1 MRLLLRSREHIQES
15 KQMSKHLAQPEKTKR
30 KPVIDFSAKEIRIPE
45 KKQKKKAKS
54 HASKTED
61 AFQTA
66 MLNKTLDRKFS
77 LSELVLALLA
87 LVLLVVVFFLPTS
100 GLVRLLSFL
109 VPFLLAGYSYLFEA
123 FQEAF
128 MGIVLGRELIVSVAS
143 LMAFCAGSYGGGA
156 AVMIFLKLSDMAL
169 AYVEMM
175 QAEKVG
181 ALYSLRSDKANL
193 VKDNGVSIVK
203 ADGLK
208 RDQVIELY
216 AGDVVPTD
224 GTVIDGTSVLD
235 ASALVGGSLSFPV
248 AAGSRAISGCV
259 NATAP
264 IRVRV
269 EAEQKD
275 SVCSTILRAAE
286 NSWMHKSSQERL
298 IQKVISYATPA
309 LVIAAFLLAIVPS
322 ISTGDWRTWL
332 ARAAVILTVSQLYS
346 VVQSVKLVYDCAA
359 VYGSARGIVFKGHDV
374 LEALSRAE
382 TLVFDKTG
390 TVTEGKY
397 RVKDV
402 FPKGVSES
410 QLLFLAGAAELSSI
424 HPIAR
429 AIVAASGAYASDVK
443 VLDVEETPG
452 RGICAFIDGRNVYV
466 GNAAMMEEHGV
477 EYDMPSVPG
486 SAIHVAIDG
495 RYIGHIIVDD
505 ALRDGAFDAI
515 EELRMSGA
523 KTSVLL
529 TGDVH
534 SSARKIA
541 SVLNFDLVKAEL
553 SPEEKCKAVEY
564 LMSNRNVNTTLA
576 FVGDGICDT
585 EVLKCATV
593 GIAMGCFDKPEAVEV
608 SDVAILGEDIHQL
621 PKAYQIAERSAGAA
635 FLNTVVCGAV
645 KLLIAIFGAAGV
657 FGLLFAALLQCAA
670 VLFEAINALRI
681 LNYEETRQ
689 KPRIKWRKGRQ
700 KNERSDESFI

>member
-1 MRLLLRSREHIQES
+1 
-15 KQMSKHLAQPEKTKR
+15 MSKHLAKPEKTK
-30 KPVIDFSAKEIRIPE
+30 KNPVIDFSAKEIHIPE
-45 KKQKKKAKS
+45 KKQKKKTKS
-54 HASKTED
+54 HVSKAED
-61 AFQTA
+61 TFQTA

-77 LSELVLALLA
+77 LSELALAITA
-87 LVLLVVVFFLPTS
+87 LVLLVVVSFLPTS
-100 GLVRLLSFL
+100 GIVRLLSFL

-128 MGIVLGRELIVSVAS
+128 MGIVLGRELIVTVAS
-143 LMAFCAGSYGGGA
+143 LMAFCAGSYNGGA

-169 AYVEMM
+169 AYAEMM
-175 QAEKVG
+175 QAEKVN
-181 ALYSLRSDKANL
+181 ALYSLRPEKANL
-193 VKDNGVSIVK
+193 VNENTVSVVK
-203 ADGLK
+203 AETLK
-208 RDQVIELY
+208 KDQVIELY
-216 AGDVVPTD
+216 VGDIVPTD
-224 GTVIDGTSVLD
+224 GVVIDGTSVLD
-235 ASALVGGSLSFPV
+235 ASTLVGGSLSFPV
-248 AAGSRAISGCV
+248 AAGSTAISGCV
-259 NATAP
+259 NVTAP

-269 EAEQKD
+269 ATEQKD
-275 SVCSTILRAAE
+275 AMYSAVLRAAE

-298 IQKVISYATPA
+298 IQKVVSYLTPA

-322 ISTGDWRTWL
+322 ISTGDWRTWV

-359 VYGSARGIVFKGHDV
+359 VYASARGIVFKGHDV
-374 LEALSRAE
+374 IEALSRAE

-397 RVKDV
+397 QVKDV

-410 QLLFLAGAAELSSI
+410 QLLFLAGAAELSSN

-452 RGICAFIDGRNVYV
+452 RGVCAFIDGRNVYV

-477 EYDMPSVPG
+477 EYDMPTVPG

-553 SPEEKCKAVEY
+553 SPDEKCKAVEY

-585 EVLKCATV
+585 DVLKCATV
-593 GIAMGCFDKPEAVEV
+593 GIAMGCFDKPDAVEACDIAV
-608 SDVAILGEDIHQL
+608 LGDDIHQL
-621 PKAYQIAERSAGAA
+621 PKAYQAADRAAGAA
-635 FLNTVVCGAV
+635 FLNTVVCSAV

-657 FGLLFAALLQCAA
+657 VGLAAAAFLQCAA
-670 VLFEAINALRI
+670 VMFESINALRI
-681 LNYEETRQ
+681 LNYEENRQ
-689 KPRIKWRKGRQ
+689 KPRIKWRKGRL
-700 KNERSDESFI
+700 NHERSDESFI

>member
-1 MRLLLRSREHIQES
+1 
-15 KQMSKHLAQPEKTKR
+15 MSKHLAKPEKTK
-30 KPVIDFSAKEIRIPE
+30 KNPVIDFSAKEIHIPE
-45 KKQKKKAKS
+45 KKQKKKTKS
-54 HASKTED
+54 HVSKAED
-61 AFQTA
+61 TFQTA

-77 LSELVLALLA
+77 LSELALAIAA
-87 LVLLVVVFFLPTS
+87 LVLLVVVNFLPTS
-100 GLVRLLSFL
+100 GIVRLLSFL

-128 MGIVLGRELIVSVAS
+128 MGIVLGRELIVTVAS
-143 LMAFCAGSYGGGA
+143 LMAFCAGSYNGGA

-169 AYVEMM
+169 AYAEMM
-175 QAEKVG
+175 QAEKVN
-181 ALYSLRSDKANL
+181 ALYSLRPEKANL
-193 VKDNGVSIVK
+193 VNENTVSVVK
-203 ADGLK
+203 AETLK
-208 RDQVIELY
+208 KDQVIELY
-216 AGDVVPTD
+216 VGDIVPTD
-224 GTVIDGTSVLD
+224 GVVIDGTSVLD
-235 ASALVGGSLSFPV
+235 ASTLVGGSLSFPV
-248 AAGSRAISGCV
+248 AVGSTAISGCV
-259 NATAP
+259 NVTAP

-269 EAEQKD
+269 ATEQKD
-275 SVCSTILRAAE
+275 AMCSAVLRAAE

-298 IQKVISYATPA
+298 IQKVVSYLTPA
-309 LVIAAFLLAIVPS
+309 LVIAAFLLAIVLS
-322 ISTGDWRTWL
+322 ISTGDWRTWVT
-332 ARAAVILTVSQLYS
+332 RAAVILTVSQLYS

-359 VYGSARGIVFKGHDV
+359 VYASARGIVFKGHDV
-374 LEALSRAE
+374 IEALSRAE

-397 RVKDV
+397 QVKDV

-410 QLLFLAGAAELSSI
+410 QLLFLAGAAELSSN

-429 AIVAASGAYASDVK
+429 AIVAASGAYASDIK

-452 RGICAFIDGRNVYV
+452 RGVCAFIDGRNVYV

-477 EYDMPSVPG
+477 EYDMPTVPG

-553 SPEEKCKAVEY
+553 SPDEKCKAVEY

-585 EVLKCATV
+585 DVLKCATV
-593 GIAMGCFDKPEAVEV
+593 GIAMGCFDKPDAVEACDIAV
-608 SDVAILGEDIHQL
+608 LGDDIHQL
-621 PKAYQIAERSAGAA
+621 PKAYQAADRAAGAA

-657 FGLLFAALLQCAA
+657 VGLAAAAFLQCAA
-670 VLFEAINALRI
+670 VMFESINALRI
-681 LNYEETRQ
+681 LNYEENRQ
-689 KPRIKWRKGRQ
+689 KPRIKWRKGRL
-700 KNERSDESFI
+700 NHERSDESFI

>member
-1 MRLLLRSREHIQES
+1 
-15 KQMSKHLAQPEKTKR
+15 MSKHLAKPEKTK
-30 KPVIDFSAKEIRIPE
+30 KNPVIDFSAKEIHIPE
-45 KKQKKKAKS
+45 KKQKKKTKS
-54 HASKTED
+54 HVSKAED
-61 AFQTA
+61 TFQTA

-77 LSELVLALLA
+77 LSELALAITA
-87 LVLLVVVFFLPTS
+87 LVLLVVVNFLPTS
-100 GLVRLLSFL
+100 GIVRLLSFL

-128 MGIVLGRELIVSVAS
+128 MGIVLGRELIVTVAS
-143 LMAFCAGSYGGGA
+143 LMAFCAGSYNGGA

-169 AYVEMM
+169 AYAEMM
-175 QAEKVG
+175 QAEKVN
-181 ALYSLRSDKANL
+181 ALYSLRPEKANL
-193 VKDNGVSIVK
+193 VNENTVSVVK
-203 ADGLK
+203 AETLK
-208 RDQVIELY
+208 KDQVIELY
-216 AGDVVPTD
+216 VGDIVPTD
-224 GTVIDGTSVLD
+224 GVVIDGTSVLD
-235 ASALVGGSLSFPV
+235 ASTLVGGSLSFPV
-248 AAGSRAISGCV
+248 AAGSTAISGCV
-259 NATAP
+259 NVTAP

-269 EAEQKD
+269 ATEQKD
-275 SVCSTILRAAE
+275 AMYSAVLRAAE

-298 IQKVISYATPA
+298 IQKVVSYLTPA
-309 LVIAAFLLAIVPS
+309 LVISAFLLAIVPS
-322 ISTGDWRTWL
+322 ISTGDWRTWV

-359 VYGSARGIVFKGHDV
+359 VYASARGIVFKGHDV
-374 LEALSRAE
+374 IEALSRAE

-397 RVKDV
+397 QVKDV

-410 QLLFLAGAAELSSI
+410 QLLFLAGAAELSSN

-452 RGICAFIDGRNVYV
+452 RGVCAFIDGRNVYV

-477 EYDMPSVPG
+477 EYDMPTVPG

-553 SPEEKCKAVEY
+553 SPDEKCKAVEY

-585 EVLKCATV
+585 DVLKCATV
-593 GIAMGCFDKPEAVEV
+593 GIAMGCFDKPDAVEACDIAV
-608 SDVAILGEDIHQL
+608 LGDDIHQL
-621 PKAYQIAERSAGAA
+621 PKAYQAADRAAGAA
-635 FLNTVVCGAV
+635 FLNTVVCSAV

-657 FGLLFAALLQCAA
+657 VGLAAAAFLQCAA
-670 VLFEAINALRI
+670 VMFESINALRI
-681 LNYEETRQ
+681 LNYEENRQ
-689 KPRIKWRKGRQ
+689 KPRIKWRKGRL
-700 KNERSDESFI
+700 NHERSDESFI

>member
-1 MRLLLRSREHIQES
+1 
-15 KQMSKHLAQPEKTKR
+15 MSKHLAKPEKTK
-30 KPVIDFSAKEIRIPE
+30 KNPVIDFSAKEIHIPE
-45 KKQKKKAKS
+45 KKQKKKTKS
-54 HASKTED
+54 HVSKAED
-61 AFQTA
+61 TFQTA

-77 LSELVLALLA
+77 LSELALAIAA
-87 LVLLVVVFFLPTS
+87 LVLLVVVNFLPTS
-100 GLVRLLSFL
+100 GIVRLLSFL

-128 MGIVLGRELIVSVAS
+128 MGIVLGRELIVTVAS
-143 LMAFCAGSYGGGA
+143 LMAFCAGSYNGGA
-156 AVMIFLKLSDMAL
+156 AIMIFLKLSDMAL
-169 AYVEMM
+169 AYAEMM
-175 QAEKVG
+175 QAEKVN
-181 ALYSLRSDKANL
+181 ALYSLRPEKANL
-193 VKDNGVSIVK
+193 VNENTVSVVK
-203 ADGLK
+203 AETLK
-208 RDQVIELY
+208 KDQVIELY
-216 AGDVVPTD
+216 AGDIVPTD
-224 GTVIDGTSVLD
+224 GVVIDGTSVLD
-235 ASALVGGSLSFPV
+235 ASTLVGGSLSFPV
-248 AAGSRAISGCV
+248 AAGSTAISGCV
-259 NATAP
+259 NVTAP

-269 EAEQKD
+269 ATEQKD
-275 SVCSTILRAAE
+275 AMYSAVLRAAE

-298 IQKVISYATPA
+298 IQKVVSYLTPA

-322 ISTGDWRTWL
+322 ISTGDWRTWV

-359 VYGSARGIVFKGHDV
+359 VYASARGIVFKGHDV
-374 LEALSRAE
+374 IEALSRAE

-397 RVKDV
+397 QVKDV

-410 QLLFLAGAAELSSI
+410 QLLFLAGAAELSSN

-452 RGICAFIDGRNVYV
+452 RGVCAFIDGRNVYV

-477 EYDMPSVPG
+477 EYDMPTVPG

-553 SPEEKCKAVEY
+553 SPDEKCKAVEY

-585 EVLKCATV
+585 DVLKCATV
-593 GIAMGCFDKPEAVEV
+593 GIAMGCFDKPDAVEACDIAV
-608 SDVAILGEDIHQL
+608 LGDDIHQL
-621 PKAYQIAERSAGAA
+621 PKAYQAADRAAGAA
-635 FLNTVVCGAV
+635 FLNTVVCSAV

-657 FGLLFAALLQCAA
+657 VGLAAAAFLQCAA
-670 VLFEAINALRI
+670 VMFESINALRI
-681 LNYEETRQ
+681 LNYEENRQ
-689 KPRIKWRKGRQ
+689 KPRIKWRKGRL
-700 KNERSDESFI
+700 NHERSDESFI

>member
-1 MRLLLRSREHIQES
+1 
-15 KQMSKHLAQPEKTKR
+15 MSKHLAKPEKTK
-30 KPVIDFSAKEIRIPE
+30 KNPVIDFSAKEIHIPE
-45 KKQKKKAKS
+45 KKQKKKTKS
-54 HASKTED
+54 HVSKAED
-61 AFQTA
+61 TFQTA

-77 LSELVLALLA
+77 LSELALAIAA
-87 LVLLVVVFFLPTS
+87 LVLLVVVNFLPTS
-100 GLVRLLSFL
+100 GIVRLLSFL

-128 MGIVLGRELIVSVAS
+128 MGIVLGRELIVTVAS
-143 LMAFCAGSYGGGA
+143 LMAFCAGSYNGGA

-169 AYVEMM
+169 AYAEMM
-175 QAEKVG
+175 QAEKVN
-181 ALYSLRSDKANL
+181 ALYSLRPEKANL
-193 VKDNGVSIVK
+193 VNENTVSVVK
-203 ADGLK
+203 AETLK
-208 RDQVIELY
+208 KDQVIELY
-216 AGDVVPTD
+216 AGDIVPTD
-224 GTVIDGTSVLD
+224 GVVIDGTSVLD
-235 ASALVGGSLSFPV
+235 ASTLVGGSLSFPV
-248 AAGSRAISGCV
+248 AAGSTAISGCV
-259 NATAP
+259 NVTAP

-269 EAEQKD
+269 ATEQKD
-275 SVCSTILRAAE
+275 AMYSAVLRAAE

-298 IQKVISYATPA
+298 IQKVVSYLTPA

-322 ISTGDWRTWL
+322 ISTGDWRTWV
-332 ARAAVILTVSQLYS
+332 ARAAVILAVSQLYS

-359 VYGSARGIVFKGHDV
+359 VYASARGIVFKGHDV
-374 LEALSRAE
+374 IEALSRAE

-397 RVKDV
+397 QVKDV

-410 QLLFLAGAAELSSI
+410 QLLFLAGAAELSSN

-452 RGICAFIDGRNVYV
+452 RGVCAFIDGRNVYV

-477 EYDMPSVPG
+477 EYDMPTVPG

-553 SPEEKCKAVEY
+553 SPDEKCKAVEY

-585 EVLKCATV
+585 DVLKCATV
-593 GIAMGCFDKPEAVEV
+593 GIAMGCFDKPDAVEACDIAV
-608 SDVAILGEDIHQL
+608 LGDDIHQL
-621 PKAYQIAERSAGAA
+621 PKAYQVADRAAGAA
-635 FLNTVVCGAV
+635 FLNTVVCSAV

-657 FGLLFAALLQCAA
+657 VGLAAAAFLQCAA
-670 VLFEAINALRI
+670 VMFESINALRI
-681 LNYEETRQ
+681 LNYEENRQ
-689 KPRIKWRKGRQ
+689 KPRIKWRKGRL
-700 KNERSDESFI
+700 NHERSDESFI

>member
-1 MRLLLRSREHIQES
+1 
-15 KQMSKHLAQPEKTKR
+15 MSKHLAKPEKTK
-30 KPVIDFSAKEIRIPE
+30 KNPVIDFSAKEIHIPE
-45 KKQKKKAKS
+45 KKQKKKTKS
-54 HASKTED
+54 HVSKAED
-61 AFQTA
+61 TFQTA

-77 LSELVLALLA
+77 LSELALAIAA
-87 LVLLVVVFFLPTS
+87 LVLLVVVNFLPTS
-100 GLVRLLSFL
+100 GIVRLLSFL

-128 MGIVLGRELIVSVAS
+128 MGIVLGRELIVTVAS
-143 LMAFCAGSYGGGA
+143 LMAFCAGSYNGGA

-169 AYVEMM
+169 AYAEMM
-175 QAEKVG
+175 QAEKVN
-181 ALYSLRSDKANL
+181 ALYSLRPEKANL
-193 VKDNGVSIVK
+193 VNENTVSVVK
-203 ADGLK
+203 AETLK
-208 RDQVIELY
+208 KDQVIELY
-216 AGDVVPTD
+216 AGDIVPTD
-224 GTVIDGTSVLD
+224 GVVIDGTSVLD
-235 ASALVGGSLSFPV
+235 ASTLVGGSLSFPV
-248 AAGSRAISGCV
+248 AAGSTAISGCV
-259 NATAP
+259 NVTAP

-269 EAEQKD
+269 ATEQKD
-275 SVCSTILRAAE
+275 AMYSAVLRAAE

-298 IQKVISYATPA
+298 IQKVVSYLTPA

-322 ISTGDWRTWL
+322 ISTGDWRTWV

-359 VYGSARGIVFKGHDV
+359 VYASARGIVFKGHDV
-374 LEALSRAE
+374 IEALSRAE

-397 RVKDV
+397 QVKDV

-410 QLLFLAGAAELSSI
+410 QLLFLAGAAELSSN

-452 RGICAFIDGRNVYV
+452 RGVCAFIDGRNVYV

-477 EYDMPSVPG
+477 EYDMPTVPG

-553 SPEEKCKAVEY
+553 SPDEKCKAVEY

-585 EVLKCATV
+585 DVLKCATV
-593 GIAMGCFDKPEAVEV
+593 GIAMGCFDKPDAVEACDIAV
-608 SDVAILGEDIHQL
+608 LGDDIHQL
-621 PKAYQIAERSAGAA
+621 PKAYQAADRAAGAA
-635 FLNTVVCGAV
+635 FLNTVVCSAV

-657 FGLLFAALLQCAA
+657 VGLAAAAFLQCAA
-670 VLFEAINALRI
+670 VMFESINALRI
-681 LNYEETRQ
+681 LNYEENRQ
-689 KPRIKWRKGRQ
+689 KPRIKWRKGRM
-700 KNERSDESFI
+700 NHERSDESFI

>member
-1 MRLLLRSREHIQES
+1 
-15 KQMSKHLAQPEKTKR
+15 
-30 KPVIDFSAKEIRIPE
+30 
-45 KKQKKKAKS
+45 
-54 HASKTED
+54 
-61 AFQTA
+61 

-553 SPEEKCKAVEY
+553 SPKEKCKAVEY

>member
-1 MRLLLRSREHIQES
+1 MNIYRRV
-15 KQMSKHLAQPEKTKR
+15 KQMSKHLAKPEKTK
-30 KPVIDFSAKEIRIPE
+30 KNPIIDFSAKEIHIPE
-45 KKQKKKAKS
+45 KKQKKKTKS
-54 HASKTED
+54 HFSKAED
-61 AFQTA
+61 TFQTA

-77 LSELVLALLA
+77 LSELALAIAA
-87 LVLLVVVFFLPTS
+87 LVLLVVVNFLPTS
-100 GLVRLLSFL
+100 GVVRLLSFL

-128 MGIVLGRELIVSVAS
+128 MGIVLGRELIVTVAS
-143 LMAFCAGSYGGGA
+143 LMAFCAGSYNGGA

-169 AYVEMM
+169 AYAEMM
-175 QAEKVG
+175 QAEKVN
-181 ALYSLRSDKANL
+181 ALYSLRPEKANL
-193 VKDNGVSIVK
+193 VNENTVSVVK
-203 ADGLK
+203 AETLK
-208 RDQVIELY
+208 KDQVIELY

-224 GTVIDGTSVLD
+224 GVVIDGTSVLD
-235 ASALVGGSLSFPV
+235 ASTLVGGSLSFPV
-248 AAGSRAISGCV
+248 AAGSTAISGCV
-259 NATAP
+259 NITAP
-264 IRVRV
+264 IRVRI
-269 EAEQKD
+269 ATEQKD
-275 SVCSTILRAAE
+275 AMYSAVLRAAE

-298 IQKVISYATPA
+298 IQKVVSYLTPA

-322 ISTGDWRTWL
+322 ISTGDWRTWV

-359 VYGSARGIVFKGHDV
+359 VYASARGIVFKGHDV
-374 LEALSRAE
+374 IEALSRAE

-397 RVKDV
+397 QVKDV

-410 QLLFLAGAAELSSI
+410 QLLFLAGAAELSSN

-452 RGICAFIDGRNVYV
+452 RGVCAFIDGRNVYV

-477 EYDMPSVPG
+477 EYDMPTVPG

-553 SPEEKCKAVEY
+553 SPDEKCKAVEY

-585 EVLKCATV
+585 DVLKCATV
-593 GIAMGCFDKPEAVEV
+593 GIAMGCFDKPDAVEACDIAV
-608 SDVAILGEDIHQL
+608 LGDDIHQL
-621 PKAYQIAERSAGAA
+621 PKAYQAADRAAGAA
-635 FLNTVVCGAV
+635 FLNTVVCSAV

-657 FGLLFAALLQCAA
+657 VGLAAAAFLQCAA
-670 VLFEAINALRI
+670 VMFESINALRI
-681 LNYEETRQ
+681 LNYEENRQ
-689 KPRIKWRKGRQ
+689 KPRIKWRKGRL
-700 KNERSDESFI
+700 NRERSDESFI

>member
-1 MRLLLRSREHIQES
+1 
-15 KQMSKHLAQPEKTKR
+15 MSKHLAKPEKTK
-30 KPVIDFSAKEIRIPE
+30 KNPVIDFSAKEIHIPE
-45 KKQKKKAKS
+45 KKQKKKTKS
-54 HASKTED
+54 HVSKAED
-61 AFQTA
+61 TFQTA

-77 LSELVLALLA
+77 LSELALAITA
-87 LVLLVVVFFLPTS
+87 LVLLVVVNFLPTS
-100 GLVRLLSFL
+100 GIVRLLSFL

-128 MGIVLGRELIVSVAS
+128 MGIVLGRELIVTVAS
-143 LMAFCAGSYGGGA
+143 LMAFCAGSYNGGA

-169 AYVEMM
+169 AYAEMM
-175 QAEKVG
+175 QAEKVN
-181 ALYSLRSDKANL
+181 ALYSLRPEKANL
-193 VKDNGVSIVK
+193 VNENTVSVVK
-203 ADGLK
+203 AETLK
-208 RDQVIELY
+208 KDQVIELY
-216 AGDVVPTD
+216 VGDIVPTD
-224 GTVIDGTSVLD
+224 GVVIDGTSVLD
-235 ASALVGGSLSFPV
+235 ASTLVGGSLSFPV
-248 AAGSRAISGCV
+248 AVGSTAISGCV
-259 NATAP
+259 NVTAP

-269 EAEQKD
+269 ATEQKD
-275 SVCSTILRAAE
+275 AMYSAVLRAAE

-298 IQKVISYATPA
+298 IQKVVSYLTPA

-322 ISTGDWRTWL
+322 ISTGDWRTWV

-359 VYGSARGIVFKGHDV
+359 VYASARGIVFKGHDV
-374 LEALSRAE
+374 IEALSRAE

-397 RVKDV
+397 QVKDV

-410 QLLFLAGAAELSSI
+410 QLLFLAGAAELSSN

-452 RGICAFIDGRNVYV
+452 RGVCAFIDGRNVYV

-477 EYDMPSVPG
+477 EYDMPTVPG

-553 SPEEKCKAVEY
+553 SPDEKCKAVEY

-585 EVLKCATV
+585 DVLKCATV
-593 GIAMGCFDKPEAVEV
+593 GIAMGCFDKPDAVEACDIAV
-608 SDVAILGEDIHQL
+608 LGDDIHQL
-621 PKAYQIAERSAGAA
+621 PKAYQAADRAAGAA
-635 FLNTVVCGAV
+635 FLNTVVCSAV

-657 FGLLFAALLQCAA
+657 VGLAAAAFLQCAA
-670 VLFEAINALRI
+670 VMFESINALRI
-681 LNYEETRQ
+681 LNYEENRQ
-689 KPRIKWRKGRQ
+689 KPRIKWRKGRL
-700 KNERSDESFI
+700 NHERSDESFI

>member
-1 MRLLLRSREHIQES
+1 
-15 KQMSKHLAQPEKTKR
+15 MSKHLAKPEKTK
-30 KPVIDFSAKEIRIPE
+30 KNPVIDFSAKEIHIPE
-45 KKQKKKAKS
+45 KKQKKKTKS
-54 HASKTED
+54 HVSKAED
-61 AFQTA
+61 TFQTP

-77 LSELVLALLA
+77 LSELALAIAA
-87 LVLLVVVFFLPTS
+87 LVLLVVVNFLPTS
-100 GLVRLLSFL
+100 GIVRLLSFL

-128 MGIVLGRELIVSVAS
+128 MGIVLGRELIVTVAS
-143 LMAFCAGSYGGGA
+143 LMAFCAGSYNGGA
-156 AVMIFLKLSDMAL
+156 AIMIFLKLSDMAL
-169 AYVEMM
+169 AYAEMM
-175 QAEKVG
+175 QAEKVN
-181 ALYSLRSDKANL
+181 ALYSLRPEKANL
-193 VKDNGVSIVK
+193 VNENTVSVVK
-203 ADGLK
+203 AETLK
-208 RDQVIELY
+208 KDQVIELY
-216 AGDVVPTD
+216 AGDIVPTD
-224 GTVIDGTSVLD
+224 GVVIDGTSVLD
-235 ASALVGGSLSFPV
+235 ASTLVGGSLSFPV
-248 AAGSRAISGCV
+248 AAGSTAISGCV
-259 NATAP
+259 NVTAP

-269 EAEQKD
+269 ATEQKD
-275 SVCSTILRAAE
+275 AMYSAVLRAAE

-298 IQKVISYATPA
+298 IQKVVSYLTPA

-322 ISTGDWRTWL
+322 ISTGDWRTWV

-359 VYGSARGIVFKGHDV
+359 VYASARGIVFKGHDV
-374 LEALSRAE
+374 IEALSRAE

-397 RVKDV
+397 QVKDV

-410 QLLFLAGAAELSSI
+410 QLLFLAGAAELSSN

-452 RGICAFIDGRNVYV
+452 RGVCAFIDGRNVYV

-477 EYDMPSVPG
+477 EYDMPTVPG

-553 SPEEKCKAVEY
+553 SPDEKCKAVEY

-585 EVLKCATV
+585 DVLKCATV
-593 GIAMGCFDKPEAVEV
+593 GIAMGCFDKPDAVEACDIAV
-608 SDVAILGEDIHQL
+608 LGDDIHQL
-621 PKAYQIAERSAGAA
+621 PKAYQAADRAAGAA
-635 FLNTVVCGAV
+635 FLNTVVCSAV

-657 FGLLFAALLQCAA
+657 VGLAAAAFLQCAA
-670 VLFEAINALRI
+670 VMFESINALRI
-681 LNYEETRQ
+681 LNYEENRQ
-689 KPRIKWRKGRQ
+689 KPRIKWRKGRL
-700 KNERSDESFI
+700 NHERSDESFI

>member
-1 MRLLLRSREHIQES
+1 MNIYRRV
-15 KQMSKHLAQPEKTKR
+15 KQMSKHLAKPEKTK
-30 KPVIDFSAKEIRIPE
+30 KNPVIDFSAKEIHIPE
-45 KKQKKKAKS
+45 KKQKKKTKS
-54 HASKTED
+54 HVSKAED
-61 AFQTA
+61 TFQTP

-77 LSELVLALLA
+77 LSELALAIAA
-87 LVLLVVVFFLPTS
+87 LVLLVVVNFLPTS
-100 GLVRLLSFL
+100 GIVRLLSFL

-128 MGIVLGRELIVSVAS
+128 MGIVLGRELIVTVAS
-143 LMAFCAGSYGGGA
+143 LMAFCAGSYNGGA
-156 AVMIFLKLSDMAL
+156 AIMIFLKLSDMAL
-169 AYVEMM
+169 AYAEMM
-175 QAEKVG
+175 QAEKVN
-181 ALYSLRSDKANL
+181 ALYSLRPEKANL
-193 VKDNGVSIVK
+193 VNENTVSVVK
-203 ADGLK
+203 AETLK
-208 RDQVIELY
+208 KDQVIELY
-216 AGDVVPTD
+216 AGDIVPTD
-224 GTVIDGTSVLD
+224 GVVIDGTSVLD
-235 ASALVGGSLSFPV
+235 ASTLVGGSLSFPV
-248 AAGSRAISGCV
+248 AAGSTAISGCV
-259 NATAP
+259 NVTAP

-269 EAEQKD
+269 ATEQKD
-275 SVCSTILRAAE
+275 AMYSAVLRAAE

-298 IQKVISYATPA
+298 IQKVVSYLTPA

-322 ISTGDWRTWL
+322 ISTGDWRTWV

-359 VYGSARGIVFKGHDV
+359 VYASARGIVFKGHDV
-374 LEALSRAE
+374 IEALSRAE

-397 RVKDV
+397 QVKDV

-410 QLLFLAGAAELSSI
+410 QLLFLAGAAELSSN

-452 RGICAFIDGRNVYV
+452 RGVCAFIDGRNVYV

-477 EYDMPSVPG
+477 EYDMPTVPG

-553 SPEEKCKAVEY
+553 SPDEKCKAVEY

-585 EVLKCATV
+585 DVLKCATV
-593 GIAMGCFDKPEAVEV
+593 GIAMGCFDKPDAVEACDIAV
-608 SDVAILGEDIHQL
+608 LGDDIHQL
-621 PKAYQIAERSAGAA
+621 PKAYQAADRAAGAA
-635 FLNTVVCGAV
+635 FLNTVVCSAV

-657 FGLLFAALLQCAA
+657 VGLAAAAFLQCAA
-670 VLFEAINALRI
+670 VMFESINALRI
-681 LNYEETRQ
+681 LNYEENRQ
-689 KPRIKWRKGRQ
+689 KPRIKWRKGRL
-700 KNERSDESFI
+700 NHERSDESFI

>member
-1 MRLLLRSREHIQES
+1 MNIYRRV
-15 KQMSKHLAQPEKTKR
+15 KQMSKHLAKPEKTK
-30 KPVIDFSAKEIRIPE
+30 KNPVIDFSAKEIHIPE
-45 KKQKKKAKS
+45 KKQKKKTKS
-54 HASKTED
+54 HVSKAED
-61 AFQTA
+61 TFQTA

-77 LSELVLALLA
+77 LSELALAITA
-87 LVLLVVVFFLPTS
+87 LVLLVVVNFLPTS
-100 GLVRLLSFL
+100 GIVRLLSFL

-128 MGIVLGRELIVSVAS
+128 MGIVLGRELIVTVAS
-143 LMAFCAGSYGGGA
+143 LMAFCAGSYNGGA

-169 AYVEMM
+169 AYAEMM
-175 QAEKVG
+175 QAEKVN
-181 ALYSLRSDKANL
+181 ALYSLRPEKANL
-193 VKDNGVSIVK
+193 VNENTVSVVK
-203 ADGLK
+203 AETLK
-208 RDQVIELY
+208 KDQVIELY
-216 AGDVVPTD
+216 VGDIVPTD
-224 GTVIDGTSVLD
+224 GVVIDGTSVLD
-235 ASALVGGSLSFPV
+235 ASTLVGGSLSFPV
-248 AAGSRAISGCV
+248 AAGSTAISGCV
-259 NATAP
+259 NVTAP

-269 EAEQKD
+269 ATEQKD
-275 SVCSTILRAAE
+275 AMYSAVLRAAE

-298 IQKVISYATPA
+298 IQKVVSYLTPA
-309 LVIAAFLLAIVPS
+309 LVISAFLLAIVPS
-322 ISTGDWRTWL
+322 ISTGDWRTWV

-359 VYGSARGIVFKGHDV
+359 VYASARGIVFKGHDV
-374 LEALSRAE
+374 IEALSRAE

-397 RVKDV
+397 QVKDV

-410 QLLFLAGAAELSSI
+410 QLLFLAGAAELSSN

-452 RGICAFIDGRNVYV
+452 RGVCAFIDGRNVYV

-477 EYDMPSVPG
+477 EYDMPTVPG

-553 SPEEKCKAVEY
+553 SPDEKCKAVEY

-585 EVLKCATV
+585 DVLKCATV
-593 GIAMGCFDKPEAVEV
+593 GIAMGCFDKPDAVEACDIAV
-608 SDVAILGEDIHQL
+608 LGDDIHQL
-621 PKAYQIAERSAGAA
+621 PKAYQAADRAAGAA

-657 FGLLFAALLQCAA
+657 VGLAAAAFLQCAA
-670 VLFEAINALRI
+670 VMFESINALRI
-681 LNYEETRQ
+681 LNYEENRQ
-689 KPRIKWRKGRQ
+689 KPRIKWRKGRL
-700 KNERSDESFI
+700 NHERSDESFI

>member
-1 MRLLLRSREHIQES
+1 MP
-15 KQMSKHLAQPEKTKR
+15 KHLAQPEKTKR

-87 LVLLVVVFFLPTS
+87 LVLLVVVYFLPTS

-275 SVCSTILRAAE
+275 SVCSTVLRAAE

-452 RGICAFIDGRNVYV
+452 RGICAF
-466 GNAAMMEEHGV
+466 
-477 EYDMPSVPG
+477 
-486 SAIHVAIDG
+486 IDG

>member
-1 MRLLLRSREHIQES
+1 MNIYRRV
-15 KQMSKHLAQPEKTKR
+15 KQMSKHLAKPEKTK
-30 KPVIDFSAKEIRIPE
+30 KNPVIDFSAKEIHIPE
-45 KKQKKKAKS
+45 KKQKKKTKS
-54 HASKTED
+54 HVSKAED
-61 AFQTA
+61 TFQTA

-77 LSELVLALLA
+77 LSELALAITA
-87 LVLLVVVFFLPTS
+87 LVLLVVVNFLPTS
-100 GLVRLLSFL
+100 GIVRLLSFL

-128 MGIVLGRELIVSVAS
+128 MGIVLGRELIVTVAS
-143 LMAFCAGSYGGGA
+143 LMAFCAGSYNGGA

-169 AYVEMM
+169 AYAEMM
-175 QAEKVG
+175 QAEKVN
-181 ALYSLRSDKANL
+181 ALYSLRPEKANL
-193 VKDNGVSIVK
+193 VNENTVSVVK
-203 ADGLK
+203 AETLK
-208 RDQVIELY
+208 KDQVIELY
-216 AGDVVPTD
+216 AGDIVPTD
-224 GTVIDGTSVLD
+224 GVVIDGTSVLD
-235 ASALVGGSLSFPV
+235 ASTLVGGSLSFPV
-248 AAGSRAISGCV
+248 AAGSTAISGCV
-259 NATAP
+259 NVTAP

-269 EAEQKD
+269 ATEQKD
-275 SVCSTILRAAE
+275 AMYSAVLRAAE

-298 IQKVISYATPA
+298 IQKVVSYLTPA

-322 ISTGDWRTWL
+322 ISTGDWRTWV

-359 VYGSARGIVFKGHDV
+359 VYASARGIVFKGHDV
-374 LEALSRAE
+374 IEALSRAE

-397 RVKDV
+397 QVKDV

-410 QLLFLAGAAELSSI
+410 QLLFLAGAAELSSN

-452 RGICAFIDGRNVYV
+452 RGVCAFIDGRNVYV

-477 EYDMPSVPG
+477 EYDMPTVPG

-553 SPEEKCKAVEY
+553 SPDEKCKAVEY

-585 EVLKCATV
+585 DLLKCATV
-593 GIAMGCFDKPEAVEV
+593 GIAMGCFDKPDAVEACDIAV
-608 SDVAILGEDIHQL
+608 LGDDIHQL
-621 PKAYQIAERSAGAA
+621 PKAYQAADRAAGAA
-635 FLNTVVCGAV
+635 FLNTVVCSAV

-657 FGLLFAALLQCAA
+657 VGLAAAAFLQCAA
-670 VLFEAINALRI
+670 VMFESINALRI
-681 LNYEETRQ
+681 LNYEENRQ
-689 KPRIKWRKGRQ
+689 KPRIKWRKGRL
-700 KNERSDESFI
+700 NHERSDESFI

>member
-1 MRLLLRSREHIQES
+1 
-15 KQMSKHLAQPEKTKR
+15 MSKHLAKPEKTK
-30 KPVIDFSAKEIRIPE
+30 KNPVIDFSAKEIHIPE
-45 KKQKKKAKS
+45 KKQKKKTKS
-54 HASKTED
+54 HVSKAED
-61 AFQTA
+61 TFQTA

-77 LSELVLALLA
+77 LSELALAIAA
-87 LVLLVVVFFLPTS
+87 LVLLVVVNFLPTS
-100 GLVRLLSFL
+100 GIVRLLSFL

-128 MGIVLGRELIVSVAS
+128 IGIVLGRELIVTVAS
-143 LMAFCAGSYGGGA
+143 LMAFCAGSYNGGA

-169 AYVEMM
+169 AYAEMM
-175 QAEKVG
+175 QAEKVN
-181 ALYSLRSDKANL
+181 ALYSLRPEKANL
-193 VKDNGVSIVK
+193 VNENTVSVVK
-203 ADGLK
+203 AETLK
-208 RDQVIELY
+208 KDQIIELY
-216 AGDVVPTD
+216 AGDIVPTD
-224 GTVIDGTSVLD
+224 GVVIDGTSVLD
-235 ASALVGGSLSFPV
+235 ASTLVGGSLSFPV
-248 AAGSRAISGCV
+248 AAGSTAISGCV
-259 NATAP
+259 NVTAP

-269 EAEQKD
+269 ATEQKD
-275 SVCSTILRAAE
+275 AMYSAVLRAAE

-298 IQKVISYATPA
+298 IQKVVSYLTPA

-322 ISTGDWRTWL
+322 ISTGDWRTWV

-359 VYGSARGIVFKGHDV
+359 VYASARGIVFKGHDV
-374 LEALSRAE
+374 IEALSRAE

-397 RVKDV
+397 QVKDV

-410 QLLFLAGAAELSSI
+410 QLLFLAGAAELSSN

-452 RGICAFIDGRNVYV
+452 RGVCAFIDGRNVYV

-477 EYDMPSVPG
+477 EYDMPTVPG

-553 SPEEKCKAVEY
+553 SPDEKCKAVEY

-585 EVLKCATV
+585 DVLKCATV
-593 GIAMGCFDKPEAVEV
+593 GIAMGCFDKPDAVEAC
-608 SDVAILGEDIHQL
+608 DIAILGDDIHQL
-621 PKAYQIAERSAGAA
+621 PKAYQAADRAAGAA
-635 FLNTVVCGAV
+635 FLNTVVCSAV

-657 FGLLFAALLQCAA
+657 VGLAAAAFLQCAA
-670 VLFEAINALRI
+670 VMFESINALRI
-681 LNYEETRQ
+681 LNYEENRQ
-689 KPRIKWRKGRQ
+689 KPRIKWRKGRL
-700 KNERSDESFI
+700 NHERSDESFI

>member
-1 MRLLLRSREHIQES
+1 MNIYRRV
-15 KQMSKHLAQPEKTKR
+15 KQMSKHLAKPEKTK
-30 KPVIDFSAKEIRIPE
+30 KNPVIDFSAKEIHIPE
-45 KKQKKKAKS
+45 KKQKKKTKS
-54 HASKTED
+54 HVSKAED
-61 AFQTA
+61 TFQTA

-77 LSELVLALLA
+77 LSELALAIAA
-87 LVLLVVVFFLPTS
+87 LVLLVVVNFLPTS
-100 GLVRLLSFL
+100 GIVRLLSFL

-128 MGIVLGRELIVSVAS
+128 MGIVLGRELILTVAS
-143 LMAFCAGSYGGGA
+143 LMAFCAGSYNGGA

-169 AYVEMM
+169 AYAEMM
-175 QAEKVG
+175 QAEKVN
-181 ALYSLRSDKANL
+181 ALYSLRPEKANL
-193 VKDNGVSIVK
+193 VNENTVSVVK
-203 ADGLK
+203 AETLK
-208 RDQVIELY
+208 KDQVIELY
-216 AGDVVPTD
+216 AGDIVPTD
-224 GTVIDGTSVLD
+224 GVVIDGTSVLD
-235 ASALVGGSLSFPV
+235 ASTLVGGSLSFPV
-248 AAGSRAISGCV
+248 AAGSTAISGCV
-259 NATAP
+259 NVTAP

-269 EAEQKD
+269 ATEQKD
-275 SVCSTILRAAE
+275 AMYSAVLRAAE

-298 IQKVISYATPA
+298 IQKVVSYLTPA
-309 LVIAAFLLAIVPS
+309 LVIAAFLLAIVPL
-322 ISTGDWRTWL
+322 ISTGDWRTWV

-359 VYGSARGIVFKGHDV
+359 VYASARGIVFKGHDV
-374 LEALSRAE
+374 IEALSRAE

-397 RVKDV
+397 QVKDV
-402 FPKGVSES
+402 FPKDVSES
-410 QLLFLAGAAELSSI
+410 QLLFLAGAAELSSN

-452 RGICAFIDGRNVYV
+452 RGVCAFIDGRNVYV

-477 EYDMPSVPG
+477 EYDMPTVPG

-553 SPEEKCKAVEY
+553 SPDEKCKAVEY

-585 EVLKCATV
+585 DVLKCATV
-593 GIAMGCFDKPEAVEV
+593 GIAMGCFDKPDAVEACDIAV
-608 SDVAILGEDIHQL
+608 LGDDIHQL
-621 PKAYQIAERSAGAA
+621 PKAYQAADRAAGAA
-635 FLNTVVCGAV
+635 FLNTVVCSAV

-657 FGLLFAALLQCAA
+657 VGLAAAAFLQCAA
-670 VLFEAINALRI
+670 VMFESINALRI
-681 LNYEETRQ
+681 LNYEENRQ
-689 KPRIKWRKGRQ
+689 KPRIKWRKGRL
-700 KNERSDESFI
+700 NHERSDESFI

>member
-1 MRLLLRSREHIQES
+1 MNIYRRV
-15 KQMSKHLAQPEKTKR
+15 KQMSKHLAKPEKTK
-30 KPVIDFSAKEIRIPE
+30 KNPVIDFSAKEIHIPE
-45 KKQKKKAKS
+45 KKQKKKTKS
-54 HASKTED
+54 HVSKAED
-61 AFQTA
+61 TFQTA

-77 LSELVLALLA
+77 LSELALAIAA
-87 LVLLVVVFFLPTS
+87 LVLLVVVNFLPTS
-100 GLVRLLSFL
+100 GIVRLLSFL

-128 MGIVLGRELIVSVAS
+128 MGIVLGRELIVTVAS
-143 LMAFCAGSYGGGA
+143 LMAFCAGSYNGGA

-169 AYVEMM
+169 AYAEMM
-175 QAEKVG
+175 QAEKVN
-181 ALYSLRSDKANL
+181 ALYSLRPEKANL
-193 VKDNGVSIVK
+193 VNENTVSVVK
-203 ADGLK
+203 AETLK
-208 RDQVIELY
+208 KDQVIELY
-216 AGDVVPTD
+216 AGDIVPTD
-224 GTVIDGTSVLD
+224 GVVIDGTSVLD
-235 ASALVGGSLSFPV
+235 ASTLVGGSLSFPV
-248 AAGSRAISGCV
+248 AAGSTAISGCV
-259 NATAP
+259 NVTAP

-269 EAEQKD
+269 ATEQKD
-275 SVCSTILRAAE
+275 AMYSAVLRAAE

-298 IQKVISYATPA
+298 IQKVVSYLTPA

-322 ISTGDWRTWL
+322 ISTGDWRTWV
-332 ARAAVILTVSQLYS
+332 ARAAVILTASQLYS

-359 VYGSARGIVFKGHDV
+359 VYASARGIVFKGHDV
-374 LEALSRAE
+374 IEALSRAE

-397 RVKDV
+397 QVKDV

-410 QLLFLAGAAELSSI
+410 QLLFLAGAAELSSN

-452 RGICAFIDGRNVYV
+452 RGVCAFIDGRNVYV

-477 EYDMPSVPG
+477 EYDMPTVPG

-553 SPEEKCKAVEY
+553 SPDEKCKAVEY

-585 EVLKCATV
+585 DVLKCATV
-593 GIAMGCFDKPEAVEV
+593 GIAMGCFDKPDAVEACDIAV
-608 SDVAILGEDIHQL
+608 LGDDIHQL
-621 PKAYQIAERSAGAA
+621 PKAYQAADRAAGAA
-635 FLNTVVCGAV
+635 FLNTVVCSAV

-657 FGLLFAALLQCAA
+657 VGLAAAAFLQCAA
-670 VLFEAINALRI
+670 VMFESINALRI
-681 LNYEETRQ
+681 LNYEENRQ
-689 KPRIKWRKGRQ
+689 KPRIKWRKGRL
-700 KNERSDESFI
+700 NHERSDESFI

>member
-1 MRLLLRSREHIQES
+1 
-15 KQMSKHLAQPEKTKR
+15 MSKHLAKPEKTK
-30 KPVIDFSAKEIRIPE
+30 KNPVIDFSAKEIHIPE
-45 KKQKKKAKS
+45 KKQKKKTKS
-54 HASKTED
+54 HVSKAED
-61 AFQTA
+61 TFQTA

-77 LSELVLALLA
+77 LSELALAIAA
-87 LVLLVVVFFLPTS
+87 LVLLVVVNFLPTS
-100 GLVRLLSFL
+100 GIVRLLSFL

-128 MGIVLGRELIVSVAS
+128 MGIVLGRELIVTVAS
-143 LMAFCAGSYGGGA
+143 LMAFCAGSYNGGA

-169 AYVEMM
+169 AYAEMM
-175 QAEKVG
+175 QAEKVN
-181 ALYSLRSDKANL
+181 ALYSLRPEKANL
-193 VKDNGVSIVK
+193 VNENTVSVVK
-203 ADGLK
+203 AETLK
-208 RDQVIELY
+208 KDQVIELY
-216 AGDVVPTD
+216 AGDIVPTD
-224 GTVIDGTSVLD
+224 GVVIDGTSVLD
-235 ASALVGGSLSFPV
+235 ASTLVGGSLSFPV
-248 AAGSRAISGCV
+248 AAGSTAISGCV
-259 NATAP
+259 NVTAP

-269 EAEQKD
+269 ATEQKD
-275 SVCSTILRAAE
+275 AMYSAVLRAAE

-298 IQKVISYATPA
+298 IQKVVSYLTPA

-322 ISTGDWRTWL
+322 ISTGDWRTWV

-359 VYGSARGIVFKGHDV
+359 VYASARGIVFKGHDV
-374 LEALSRAE
+374 IEALSRAE

-397 RVKDV
+397 QVKDV
-402 FPKGVSES
+402 FPKGVSEN
-410 QLLFLAGAAELSSI
+410 QLLFLAGAAELSSN

-452 RGICAFIDGRNVYV
+452 RGVCAFIDGRNVYV

-477 EYDMPSVPG
+477 EYDMPTVPG

-553 SPEEKCKAVEY
+553 SPDEKCKAVEY

-585 EVLKCATV
+585 DVLKCATV
-593 GIAMGCFDKPEAVEV
+593 GIAMGCFDKPDAVEACDIAV
-608 SDVAILGEDIHQL
+608 LGDDIHQL
-621 PKAYQIAERSAGAA
+621 PKAYQAADRAAGAA
-635 FLNTVVCGAV
+635 FLNTVVCSAV

-657 FGLLFAALLQCAA
+657 VGLAAAAFLQCAA
-670 VLFEAINALRI
+670 VMFESINALRI
-681 LNYEETRQ
+681 LNYEENRQ
-689 KPRIKWRKGRQ
+689 KPRIKWRKGRL
-700 KNERSDESFI
+700 NHERSDESFI

>member
-1 MRLLLRSREHIQES
+1 
-15 KQMSKHLAQPEKTKR
+15 MSKHLAKPEKTK
-30 KPVIDFSAKEIRIPE
+30 KNPVIDFSAKEIHIPE
-45 KKQKKKAKS
+45 KKQKKKTKS
-54 HASKTED
+54 HVSKAED
-61 AFQTA
+61 TFQTA

-77 LSELVLALLA
+77 LSELALAIAA
-87 LVLLVVVFFLPTS
+87 LVLLVVVNFLPTS
-100 GLVRLLSFL
+100 GIVRLLSFL

-128 MGIVLGRELIVSVAS
+128 MGIVLGRELIVTVAS
-143 LMAFCAGSYGGGA
+143 LMAFCAGSYNGGA

-169 AYVEMM
+169 AYAEMM
-175 QAEKVG
+175 QAEKVN
-181 ALYSLRSDKANL
+181 ALYSLRPEKANL
-193 VKDNGVSIVK
+193 VNENTVSVVK
-203 ADGLK
+203 AETLK
-208 RDQVIELY
+208 KDQVIELY
-216 AGDVVPTD
+216 VGDIVPTD
-224 GTVIDGTSVLD
+224 GVVIDGTSVLD
-235 ASALVGGSLSFPV
+235 ASTLVGGSLSFPV
-248 AAGSRAISGCV
+248 AAGSTAISGCV
-259 NATAP
+259 NVTAP

-269 EAEQKD
+269 ATEQKD
-275 SVCSTILRAAE
+275 AMYSAVLRAAE

-298 IQKVISYATPA
+298 IQKVVSYLTPA

-322 ISTGDWRTWL
+322 ISTGDWRTWV

-359 VYGSARGIVFKGHDV
+359 VYASARGIVFKGHDV
-374 LEALSRAE
+374 IEALSRAE

-397 RVKDV
+397 QVKDV

-410 QLLFLAGAAELSSI
+410 QLLFLAGAAELSSN

-452 RGICAFIDGRNVYV
+452 RGVCAFIDGRNVYV

-477 EYDMPSVPG
+477 EYDMPTVPG

-553 SPEEKCKAVEY
+553 SPDEKCKAVEY

-585 EVLKCATV
+585 DVLKCATV
-593 GIAMGCFDKPEAVEV
+593 GIAMGCFDKPDAVEACDIAV
-608 SDVAILGEDIHQL
+608 LGDDIHQL
-621 PKAYQIAERSAGAA
+621 PKAYQAADRAAGAA
-635 FLNTVVCGAV
+635 FLNTVVCSAV

-657 FGLLFAALLQCAA
+657 VGLAAAAFLQCAA
-670 VLFEAINALRI
+670 VMFESINALRI
-681 LNYEETRQ
+681 LNYEENRQ
-689 KPRIKWRKGRQ
+689 KPRIKWRKGRL
-700 KNERSDESFI
+700 NHERSDESFI

>member
-1 MRLLLRSREHIQES
+1 
-15 KQMSKHLAQPEKTKR
+15 MSKHLAKPEKTK
-30 KPVIDFSAKEIRIPE
+30 KNPVIDFSAKEIHIPE
-45 KKQKKKAKS
+45 KKQKKKTKS
-54 HASKTED
+54 HVSKAED
-61 AFQTA
+61 TFQTA

-77 LSELVLALLA
+77 LSELALAIAA
-87 LVLLVVVFFLPTS
+87 LVLLVVVNFLPTS
-100 GLVRLLSFL
+100 GIVRLLSFL

-128 MGIVLGRELIVSVAS
+128 MGIVLGRELIVTVAS
-143 LMAFCAGSYGGGA
+143 LMAFCAGSYNGGA

-169 AYVEMM
+169 AYAEMM
-175 QAEKVG
+175 QAEKVN
-181 ALYSLRSDKANL
+181 ALYSLRPEKANL
-193 VKDNGVSIVK
+193 VNENTVSVVK
-203 ADGLK
+203 AETLK
-208 RDQVIELY
+208 KDQVIELY
-216 AGDVVPTD
+216 AGDIVPTD
-224 GTVIDGTSVLD
+224 GVVIDGTSVLD
-235 ASALVGGSLSFPV
+235 ASTLVGGSLSFPV
-248 AAGSRAISGCV
+248 AAGSTAISGCV
-259 NATAP
+259 NVTAP

-269 EAEQKD
+269 ATEQKD
-275 SVCSTILRAAE
+275 AMYSAVLRAAE

-298 IQKVISYATPA
+298 IQKVVSYLTPA

-322 ISTGDWRTWL
+322 ISTGDWRTWV

-359 VYGSARGIVFKGHDV
+359 VYASARGIVFKGHDV
-374 LEALSRAE
+374 IEALSRAE

-397 RVKDV
+397 QVKDV
-402 FPKGVSES
+402 FPKDVSES
-410 QLLFLAGAAELSSI
+410 QLLFLAGAAELSSN

-452 RGICAFIDGRNVYV
+452 RGVCAFIDGRNVYV

-477 EYDMPSVPG
+477 EYDMPTVPG

-553 SPEEKCKAVEY
+553 SPDEKCKAVEY

-585 EVLKCATV
+585 DVLKCATV
-593 GIAMGCFDKPEAVEV
+593 GIAMGCFDKPDAVEACDIAV
-608 SDVAILGEDIHQL
+608 LGDDIHQL
-621 PKAYQIAERSAGAA
+621 PKAYQAADRAAGAA
-635 FLNTVVCGAV
+635 FLNTVVCSAV

-657 FGLLFAALLQCAA
+657 VGLAAAAFLQCAA
-670 VLFEAINALRI
+670 VMFESINALRI
-681 LNYEETRQ
+681 LNYEENRQ
-689 KPRIKWRKGRQ
+689 KPRIKWRKGRL
-700 KNERSDESFI
+700 NHERSDESFI

>member
-1 MRLLLRSREHIQES
+1 MNIYRRV
-15 KQMSKHLAQPEKTKR
+15 KQMSKHLAKPEKTK
-30 KPVIDFSAKEIRIPE
+30 KNPVIDFSAKEIHIPE
-45 KKQKKKAKS
+45 KKQKKKTKS
-54 HASKTED
+54 HVSKAED
-61 AFQTA
+61 TFQTA

-77 LSELVLALLA
+77 LSELALAIAA
-87 LVLLVVVFFLPTS
+87 LVLLVVVNFLPTS
-100 GLVRLLSFL
+100 GIVRLLSFL

-128 MGIVLGRELIVSVAS
+128 IGIVLGRELIVTVAS
-143 LMAFCAGSYGGGA
+143 LMAFCAGSYNGGA

-169 AYVEMM
+169 AYAEMM
-175 QAEKVG
+175 QAEKVN
-181 ALYSLRSDKANL
+181 ALYSLRPEKANL
-193 VKDNGVSIVK
+193 VNENTVSVVK
-203 ADGLK
+203 AETLK
-208 RDQVIELY
+208 KDQIIELY
-216 AGDVVPTD
+216 AGDIVPTD
-224 GTVIDGTSVLD
+224 GVVIDGTSVLD
-235 ASALVGGSLSFPV
+235 ASTLVGGSLSFPV
-248 AAGSRAISGCV
+248 AAGSTAISGCV
-259 NATAP
+259 NVTAP

-269 EAEQKD
+269 ATEQKD
-275 SVCSTILRAAE
+275 AMYSAVLRAAE

-298 IQKVISYATPA
+298 IQKVVSYLTPA

-322 ISTGDWRTWL
+322 ISTGDWRTWV

-359 VYGSARGIVFKGHDV
+359 VYASARGIVFKGHDV
-374 LEALSRAE
+374 IEALSRAE

-397 RVKDV
+397 QVKDV

-410 QLLFLAGAAELSSI
+410 QLLFLAGAAELSSN

-452 RGICAFIDGRNVYV
+452 RGVCAFIDGRNVYV

-477 EYDMPSVPG
+477 EYDMPTVPG

-553 SPEEKCKAVEY
+553 SPDEKCKAVEY

-585 EVLKCATV
+585 DVLKCATV
-593 GIAMGCFDKPEAVEV
+593 GIAMGCFDKPDAVEAC
-608 SDVAILGEDIHQL
+608 DIAILGDDIHQL
-621 PKAYQIAERSAGAA
+621 PKAYQAADRAAGAA
-635 FLNTVVCGAV
+635 FLNTVVCSAV

-657 FGLLFAALLQCAA
+657 VGLAAAAFLQCAA
-670 VLFEAINALRI
+670 VMFESINALRI
-681 LNYEETRQ
+681 LNYEENRQ
-689 KPRIKWRKGRQ
+689 KPRIKWRKGRL
-700 KNERSDESFI
+700 NHERSDESFI

>member
-1 MRLLLRSREHIQES
+1 MNIYRRV
-15 KQMSKHLAQPEKTKR
+15 KQMSKHLAKPEKTK
-30 KPVIDFSAKEIRIPE
+30 KNPVIDFSAKEIHIPE
-45 KKQKKKAKS
+45 KKQKKKTKS
-54 HASKTED
+54 HVSKAED
-61 AFQTA
+61 TFQTA

-77 LSELVLALLA
+77 LSELALAIAA
-87 LVLLVVVFFLPTS
+87 LVLLVVVNFLPTS
-100 GLVRLLSFL
+100 GIVRLLSFL

-128 MGIVLGRELIVSVAS
+128 MGIVLGRELIVTVAS
-143 LMAFCAGSYGGGA
+143 LMAFCAGSYNGGA

-169 AYVEMM
+169 AYAEMM
-175 QAEKVG
+175 QAEKVN
-181 ALYSLRSDKANL
+181 ALYSLRPEKANL
-193 VKDNGVSIVK
+193 VNENTVSVVK
-203 ADGLK
+203 AETLK
-208 RDQVIELY
+208 KDQVIELY
-216 AGDVVPTD
+216 AGDIVPTD
-224 GTVIDGTSVLD
+224 GVVIDGTSVLD
-235 ASALVGGSLSFPV
+235 ASTLVGGSLSFPV
-248 AAGSRAISGCV
+248 AAGSTAISGCV
-259 NATAP
+259 NVTAP

-269 EAEQKD
+269 ATEQKD
-275 SVCSTILRAAE
+275 AMCSAVLRAAE

-298 IQKVISYATPA
+298 IQKVVSYLTPA

-322 ISTGDWRTWL
+322 ISTGDWRTWV

-359 VYGSARGIVFKGHDV
+359 VYASARGIVFKGHDV
-374 LEALSRAE
+374 IEALSRAE

-397 RVKDV
+397 QVKDV

-410 QLLFLAGAAELSSI
+410 QLLFLAGAAELSSN

-452 RGICAFIDGRNVYV
+452 RGVCAFIDGRNVYV

-477 EYDMPSVPG
+477 EYDMPTVPG

-553 SPEEKCKAVEY
+553 SPDEKCKAVEY

-585 EVLKCATV
+585 DVLKCATI
-593 GIAMGCFDKPEAVEV
+593 GIAMGCFDRPDAVEACDIAV
-608 SDVAILGEDIHQL
+608 LGDDIHQL
-621 PKAYQIAERSAGAA
+621 PKAYQAADRAAGAA
-635 FLNTVVCGAV
+635 FLNTVVCSAV

-657 FGLLFAALLQCAA
+657 VGLAAAAFLQCAA
-670 VLFEAINALRI
+670 VMFESINALRI
-681 LNYEETRQ
+681 LNYEENRQ
-689 KPRIKWRKGRQ
+689 KPRIKWRKGRL
-700 KNERSDESFI
+700 NHERSDESFI

>member
-1 MRLLLRSREHIQES
+1 
-15 KQMSKHLAQPEKTKR
+15 MSKHLAKPEKTK
-30 KPVIDFSAKEIRIPE
+30 KNPVIDFSAKEIHIPE
-45 KKQKKKAKS
+45 KKQKKKTKS
-54 HASKTED
+54 HVSKAED
-61 AFQTA
+61 TFQTA

-77 LSELVLALLA
+77 LSELALAIAA
-87 LVLLVVVFFLPTS
+87 LVLLVVVNFLPTS
-100 GLVRLLSFL
+100 GIVRLLSFL

-128 MGIVLGRELIVSVAS
+128 MGIVLGRELIVTVAS
-143 LMAFCAGSYGGGA
+143 LMAFCAGSYNGGA

-169 AYVEMM
+169 AYAEMM
-175 QAEKVG
+175 QVEKVN
-181 ALYSLRSDKANL
+181 ALYSLRPEKANL
-193 VKDNGVSIVK
+193 VNENTVSVVK
-203 ADGLK
+203 AETLK
-208 RDQVIELY
+208 KDQVIELY
-216 AGDVVPTD
+216 AGDIVPTD
-224 GTVIDGTSVLD
+224 GVVIDGTSVLD
-235 ASALVGGSLSFPV
+235 ASTLVGGSLSFPV
-248 AAGSRAISGCV
+248 AAGSTAISGCV
-259 NATAP
+259 NVTAP

-269 EAEQKD
+269 ATEQKD
-275 SVCSTILRAAE
+275 AMYSAVLRAAE

-298 IQKVISYATPA
+298 IQKVVSYLTPA

-322 ISTGDWRTWL
+322 ISTGDWRTWV

-359 VYGSARGIVFKGHDV
+359 VYASARGIVFKGHDV
-374 LEALSRAE
+374 IEALSRAE

-397 RVKDV
+397 QVKDV

-410 QLLFLAGAAELSSI
+410 QLLFLAGAAELSSN

-452 RGICAFIDGRNVYV
+452 RGVCAFIDGRNVYV

-477 EYDMPSVPG
+477 EYDMPTVPG

-553 SPEEKCKAVEY
+553 SPDEKCKAVEY

-585 EVLKCATV
+585 DVLKCATV
-593 GIAMGCFDKPEAVEV
+593 GIAMGCFDKPDAVEACDIAV
-608 SDVAILGEDIHQL
+608 LGDDIHQL
-621 PKAYQIAERSAGAA
+621 PKAYQAADRAAGAA
-635 FLNTVVCGAV
+635 FLNTVVCSAV

-657 FGLLFAALLQCAA
+657 VGLAAAAFLQCAA
-670 VLFEAINALRI
+670 VMFESINALRI
-681 LNYEETRQ
+681 LNYEENRQ
-689 KPRIKWRKGRQ
+689 KPRIKWRKGRL
-700 KNERSDESFI
+700 NHERSDESFI

>member
-1 MRLLLRSREHIQES
+1 
-15 KQMSKHLAQPEKTKR
+15 MSKHLAKPEKTK
-30 KPVIDFSAKEIRIPE
+30 KNPVIDFSAKEIHIPE
-45 KKQKKKAKS
+45 KKQKKKTKS
-54 HASKTED
+54 HVSKAED
-61 AFQTA
+61 TFQTA

-77 LSELVLALLA
+77 LSELALAITA
-87 LVLLVVVFFLPTS
+87 LVLLVVVNFLPTS
-100 GLVRLLSFL
+100 GIVRLLSFL

-128 MGIVLGRELIVSVAS
+128 MGIVLGRELIVTVAS
-143 LMAFCAGSYGGGA
+143 LMAFCAGSYNGGA

-169 AYVEMM
+169 AYAEMM
-175 QAEKVG
+175 QAEKVN
-181 ALYSLRSDKANL
+181 ALYSLRPEKANL
-193 VKDNGVSIVK
+193 VNENTVSVVK
-203 ADGLK
+203 AETLK
-208 RDQVIELY
+208 KDQVIELY
-216 AGDVVPTD
+216 VGDIVPTD
-224 GTVIDGTSVLD
+224 GVVIDGTSVLD
-235 ASALVGGSLSFPV
+235 ASTLVGGSLSFPV
-248 AAGSRAISGCV
+248 AAGSTAISGCV
-259 NATAP
+259 NVTAP

-269 EAEQKD
+269 ATEQKD
-275 SVCSTILRAAE
+275 AMYSAVLRAAE

-298 IQKVISYATPA
+298 IQKVVSYLTPA
-309 LVIAAFLLAIVPS
+309 LVISAFLLAIVPS
-322 ISTGDWRTWL
+322 ISTGDWRTWV

-359 VYGSARGIVFKGHDV
+359 VYASARGIVFKGHDV
-374 LEALSRAE
+374 IEALSRAE

-397 RVKDV
+397 QVKDV

-410 QLLFLAGAAELSSI
+410 QLLFLAGAAELSSN

-452 RGICAFIDGRNVYV
+452 RGVCAFIDGRNVYV

-477 EYDMPSVPG
+477 EYDMPTVPG

-553 SPEEKCKAVEY
+553 SPDEKCKAVEY

-585 EVLKCATV
+585 DVLKCATV
-593 GIAMGCFDKPEAVEV
+593 GIAMGCFDKPDAVEACDIAV
-608 SDVAILGEDIHQL
+608 LGDDIHQL
-621 PKAYQIAERSAGAA
+621 PKAYQAADRAAGAA

-657 FGLLFAALLQCAA
+657 VGLAAAAFLQCAA
-670 VLFEAINALRI
+670 VMFESINALRI
-681 LNYEETRQ
+681 LNYEENRQ
-689 KPRIKWRKGRQ
+689 KPRIKWRKGRL
-700 KNERSDESFI
+700 NHERSDESFI

>member
-1 MRLLLRSREHIQES
+1 MNIYRRV
-15 KQMSKHLAQPEKTKR
+15 KQMSKHLAKPEKTK
-30 KPVIDFSAKEIRIPE
+30 KNPVIDFSAKEIHIPE
-45 KKQKKKAKS
+45 KKQKKKTKS
-54 HASKTED
+54 HVSKAED
-61 AFQTA
+61 TFQTA

-77 LSELVLALLA
+77 LSELALAITA
-87 LVLLVVVFFLPTS
+87 LVLLVVVNFLPTS
-100 GLVRLLSFL
+100 GIVRLLSFL

-128 MGIVLGRELIVSVAS
+128 MGIVLGRELIVTVAS
-143 LMAFCAGSYGGGA
+143 LMAFCAGSYNGGA

-169 AYVEMM
+169 AYAEMM
-175 QAEKVG
+175 QAEKVN
-181 ALYSLRSDKANL
+181 ALYSLRPEKANL
-193 VKDNGVSIVK
+193 VNENTVSVVK
-203 ADGLK
+203 AETLK
-208 RDQVIELY
+208 KDQVIELY
-216 AGDVVPTD
+216 VGDIVPTD
-224 GTVIDGTSVLD
+224 GVVIDGTSVLD
-235 ASALVGGSLSFPV
+235 ASTLVGGSLSFPV
-248 AAGSRAISGCV
+248 AAGSTAISGCV
-259 NATAP
+259 NVTAP

-269 EAEQKD
+269 ATEQKD
-275 SVCSTILRAAE
+275 AMYSAVLRAAE

-298 IQKVISYATPA
+298 IQKVVSYLTPA

-322 ISTGDWRTWL
+322 ISTGDWRTWV

-359 VYGSARGIVFKGHDV
+359 VYASARGIVFKGHDV
-374 LEALSRAE
+374 IEALSRAE

-397 RVKDV
+397 QVKDV

-410 QLLFLAGAAELSSI
+410 QLLFLAGAAELSSN

-452 RGICAFIDGRNVYV
+452 RGVCAFIDGRNVYV

-477 EYDMPSVPG
+477 EYDMPTVPG

-553 SPEEKCKAVEY
+553 SPDEKCKAVEY

-585 EVLKCATV
+585 DVLKCATV
-593 GIAMGCFDKPEAVEV
+593 GIAMGCFDKPDAVEACDIAV
-608 SDVAILGEDIHQL
+608 LGDDIHQL
-621 PKAYQIAERSAGAA
+621 PKAYQAADRAAGAA
-635 FLNTVVCGAV
+635 FLNTVVCSAV

-657 FGLLFAALLQCAA
+657 VGLAAAAFLQCAA
-670 VLFEAINALRI
+670 VMFESINALRI
-681 LNYEETRQ
+681 LNYEENRQ
-689 KPRIKWRKGRQ
+689 KPRIKWRKGRL
-700 KNERSDESFI
+700 NHERSDESFI

>member
-1 MRLLLRSREHIQES
+1 
-15 KQMSKHLAQPEKTKR
+15 MSKHLAKPEKTK
-30 KPVIDFSAKEIRIPE
+30 KNPVIDFSAKEIHIPE
-45 KKQKKKAKS
+45 KKQKKKTKS
-54 HASKTED
+54 HVSKAED
-61 AFQTA
+61 TFQTA

-77 LSELVLALLA
+77 LSELALAIAA
-87 LVLLVVVFFLPTS
+87 LVLLVVVNFLPTS
-100 GLVRLLSFL
+100 GIVRLLSFL

-128 MGIVLGRELIVSVAS
+128 MGIVLGRELIVTVAS
-143 LMAFCAGSYGGGA
+143 LMAFCAGSYNGGA

-169 AYVEMM
+169 AYAEMM
-175 QAEKVG
+175 QAEKVN
-181 ALYSLRSDKANL
+181 ALYSLRPEKANL
-193 VKDNGVSIVK
+193 VNENTVSVVK
-203 ADGLK
+203 AETLK
-208 RDQVIELY
+208 KDQVIELY
-216 AGDVVPTD
+216 AGDIVPTD
-224 GTVIDGTSVLD
+224 GVVIDGTSVLD
-235 ASALVGGSLSFPV
+235 ASTLVGGSLSFPV
-248 AAGSRAISGCV
+248 AVGSTAISGCV
-259 NATAP
+259 NVTAP

-269 EAEQKD
+269 ATEQKD
-275 SVCSTILRAAE
+275 AMCSAVLRAAE

-298 IQKVISYATPA
+298 IQKVVSYLTPA
-309 LVIAAFLLAIVPS
+309 LVISAFLLAIVPS
-322 ISTGDWRTWL
+322 ISTGDWRTWV

-359 VYGSARGIVFKGHDV
+359 VYASARGIVFKGHDV
-374 LEALSRAE
+374 IEALSRAE
-382 TLVFDKTG
+382 TLAFDKTG

-397 RVKDV
+397 QVKDV

-410 QLLFLAGAAELSSI
+410 QLLFLAGAAELSSN

-452 RGICAFIDGRNVYV
+452 RGVCAFIDGRNVYV

-477 EYDMPSVPG
+477 EYDMPTVPG

-553 SPEEKCKAVEY
+553 SPDEKCKAVEY

-585 EVLKCATV
+585 DVLKCATV
-593 GIAMGCFDKPEAVEV
+593 GIAMGCFDKPDAVEACDIAV
-608 SDVAILGEDIHQL
+608 LGDDIHQL
-621 PKAYQIAERSAGAA
+621 PKAYQAADRAAGAA

-657 FGLLFAALLQCAA
+657 VGLAAAAFLQCAA
-670 VLFEAINALRI
+670 VMFESINALRI
-681 LNYEETRQ
+681 LNYEENRK
-689 KPRIKWRKGRQ
+689 KPRIKWRKGRL
-700 KNERSDESFI
+700 NHERSDESFI

>member
-1 MRLLLRSREHIQES
+1 MNIYRRV
-15 KQMSKHLAQPEKTKR
+15 KQMSKHLAKPEKTK
-30 KPVIDFSAKEIRIPE
+30 KNPVIDFSAKEIHIPE
-45 KKQKKKAKS
+45 KKQKKKTKS
-54 HASKTED
+54 HVSKAED
-61 AFQTA
+61 TFQTA

-77 LSELVLALLA
+77 LSELALAIAA
-87 LVLLVVVFFLPTS
+87 LVLLVVVNFLPTS
-100 GLVRLLSFL
+100 GIVRLLSFL

-128 MGIVLGRELIVSVAS
+128 MGIVLGRELIVTVAS
-143 LMAFCAGSYGGGA
+143 LMAFCAGSYNGGA

-169 AYVEMM
+169 AYAEMM
-175 QAEKVG
+175 QAEKVN
-181 ALYSLRSDKANL
+181 ALYSLRPEKANL
-193 VKDNGVSIVK
+193 VNENTVSVVK
-203 ADGLK
+203 AETLK
-208 RDQVIELY
+208 KDQVIELY
-216 AGDVVPTD
+216 AGDIVPTD
-224 GTVIDGTSVLD
+224 GVVIDGTSVLD
-235 ASALVGGSLSFPV
+235 ASTLVGGSLSFPV
-248 AAGSRAISGCV
+248 AAGSTAISGCV
-259 NATAP
+259 NVTAP

-269 EAEQKD
+269 ATEQKD
-275 SVCSTILRAAE
+275 AMYSAVLRAAE

-298 IQKVISYATPA
+298 IQKVVSYLTPA

-322 ISTGDWRTWL
+322 ISTGDWRTWV

-359 VYGSARGIVFKGHDV
+359 VYASARGIVFKGHDV
-374 LEALSRAE
+374 IEALSRAE

-397 RVKDV
+397 QVKDV
-402 FPKGVSES
+402 FPKGVSEN
-410 QLLFLAGAAELSSI
+410 QLLFLAGAAELSSN

-452 RGICAFIDGRNVYV
+452 RGVCAFIDGRNVYV

-477 EYDMPSVPG
+477 EYDMPTVPG

-553 SPEEKCKAVEY
+553 SPDEKCKAVEY

-585 EVLKCATV
+585 DVLKCATV
-593 GIAMGCFDKPEAVEV
+593 GIAMGCFDKPDAVEACDIAV
-608 SDVAILGEDIHQL
+608 LGDDIHQL
-621 PKAYQIAERSAGAA
+621 PKAYQAADRAAGAA
-635 FLNTVVCGAV
+635 FLNTVVCSAV

-657 FGLLFAALLQCAA
+657 VGLAAAAFLQCAA
-670 VLFEAINALRI
+670 VMFESINALRI
-681 LNYEETRQ
+681 LNYEENRQ
-689 KPRIKWRKGRQ
+689 KPRIKWRKGRL
-700 KNERSDESFI
+700 NHERSDESFI

>member
-1 MRLLLRSREHIQES
+1 MNIYRRV
-15 KQMSKHLAQPEKTKR
+15 KQMSKHLAKPEKTK
-30 KPVIDFSAKEIRIPE
+30 KNPVIDFSAKEIHIPE
-45 KKQKKKAKS
+45 KKQKKKTKS
-54 HASKTED
+54 HVSKAED
-61 AFQTA
+61 TFQTA

-77 LSELVLALLA
+77 LSELALAITA
-87 LVLLVVVFFLPTS
+87 LVLLVVVSFLPTS
-100 GLVRLLSFL
+100 GIVRLLSFL

-128 MGIVLGRELIVSVAS
+128 MGIVLGRELIVTVAS
-143 LMAFCAGSYGGGA
+143 LMAFCAGSYNGGA

-169 AYVEMM
+169 AYAEMM
-175 QAEKVG
+175 QAEKVN
-181 ALYSLRSDKANL
+181 ALYSLRPEKANL
-193 VKDNGVSIVK
+193 VNENTVSVVK
-203 ADGLK
+203 AETLK
-208 RDQVIELY
+208 KDQVIELY
-216 AGDVVPTD
+216 VGDIVPTD
-224 GTVIDGTSVLD
+224 GVVIDGTSVLD
-235 ASALVGGSLSFPV
+235 ASTLVGGSLSFPV
-248 AAGSRAISGCV
+248 AAGSTAISGCV
-259 NATAP
+259 NVTAP

-269 EAEQKD
+269 ATEQKD
-275 SVCSTILRAAE
+275 AMYSAVLRAAE

-298 IQKVISYATPA
+298 IQKVVSYLTPA

-322 ISTGDWRTWL
+322 ISTGDWRTWV

-359 VYGSARGIVFKGHDV
+359 VYASARGIVFKGHDV
-374 LEALSRAE
+374 IEALSRAE

-397 RVKDV
+397 QVKDV

-410 QLLFLAGAAELSSI
+410 QLLFLAGAAELSSN

-452 RGICAFIDGRNVYV
+452 RGVCAFIDGRNVYV

-477 EYDMPSVPG
+477 EYDMPTVPG

-553 SPEEKCKAVEY
+553 SPDEKCKAVEY

-585 EVLKCATV
+585 DVLKCATV
-593 GIAMGCFDKPEAVEV
+593 GIAMGCFDKPDAVEACDIAV
-608 SDVAILGEDIHQL
+608 LGDDIHQL
-621 PKAYQIAERSAGAA
+621 PKAYQAADRAAGAA
-635 FLNTVVCGAV
+635 FLNTVVCSAV

-657 FGLLFAALLQCAA
+657 VGLAAAAFLQCAA
-670 VLFEAINALRI
+670 VMFESINALRI
-681 LNYEETRQ
+681 LNYEENRQ
-689 KPRIKWRKGRQ
+689 KPRIKWRKGRL
-700 KNERSDESFI
+700 NHERSDESFI

>member
-1 MRLLLRSREHIQES
+1 
-15 KQMSKHLAQPEKTKR
+15 MSKHLAKPEKTK
-30 KPVIDFSAKEIRIPE
+30 KNPVIDFSAKEIHIPE
-45 KKQKKKAKS
+45 KKQKKKTKS
-54 HASKTED
+54 HVSKAED
-61 AFQTA
+61 TFQTA

-77 LSELVLALLA
+77 LSELALAITA
-87 LVLLVVVFFLPTS
+87 LVLLVVVNFLPTS
-100 GLVRLLSFL
+100 GIVRLLSFL

-128 MGIVLGRELIVSVAS
+128 MGIVLGRELIVTVAS
-143 LMAFCAGSYGGGA
+143 LMAFCAGSYNGGA

-169 AYVEMM
+169 AYAEMM
-175 QAEKVG
+175 QAEKVN
-181 ALYSLRSDKANL
+181 ALYSLRPEKANL
-193 VKDNGVSIVK
+193 VNENTVSVVK
-203 ADGLK
+203 AETLK
-208 RDQVIELY
+208 KDQVIELY
-216 AGDVVPTD
+216 VGDIVPTD
-224 GTVIDGTSVLD
+224 GVVIDGTSVLD
-235 ASALVGGSLSFPV
+235 ASTLVGGSLSFPV
-248 AAGSRAISGCV
+248 AAGSTAISGCV
-259 NATAP
+259 NVTAP

-269 EAEQKD
+269 ATEQKD
-275 SVCSTILRAAE
+275 AMYSAVLRAAE

-298 IQKVISYATPA
+298 IQKVVSYLTPA

-322 ISTGDWRTWL
+322 ISTGDWRTWV

-359 VYGSARGIVFKGHDV
+359 VYASARGIVFKGHDV
-374 LEALSRAE
+374 IEALSRAE

-397 RVKDV
+397 QVKDV

-410 QLLFLAGAAELSSI
+410 QLLFLAGAAELSSN

-452 RGICAFIDGRNVYV
+452 RGVCAFIDGRNVYV

-477 EYDMPSVPG
+477 EYDMPTVPG

-553 SPEEKCKAVEY
+553 SPDEKCKAVEY

-585 EVLKCATV
+585 DVLKCATV
-593 GIAMGCFDKPEAVEV
+593 GIAMGCFDKPDAVEACDIAV
-608 SDVAILGEDIHQL
+608 LGDDIHQL
-621 PKAYQIAERSAGAA
+621 PKAYQAADRAAGAA
-635 FLNTVVCGAV
+635 FLNTVVCSAV

-657 FGLLFAALLQCAA
+657 VGLAAAAFLQCAA
-670 VLFEAINALRI
+670 VMFESINALRI
-681 LNYEETRQ
+681 LNYEENRQ
-689 KPRIKWRKGRQ
+689 KPRIKWRKGRL
-700 KNERSDESFI
+700 NHERSDESFI

>member
-1 MRLLLRSREHIQES
+1 MNIYRRV
-15 KQMSKHLAQPEKTKR
+15 KQMSKHLAKPEKTK
-30 KPVIDFSAKEIRIPE
+30 KNPVIDFSAKEIHIPE
-45 KKQKKKAKS
+45 KKQKKKTKS
-54 HASKTED
+54 HVSKAED
-61 AFQTA
+61 TFQTA

-77 LSELVLALLA
+77 LSELALAIAA
-87 LVLLVVVFFLPTS
+87 LVLLVVVNFLPTS
-100 GLVRLLSFL
+100 GIVRLLSFL

-128 MGIVLGRELIVSVAS
+128 MGIVLGRELIVTVAS
-143 LMAFCAGSYGGGA
+143 LMAFCAGSYNGGA

-169 AYVEMM
+169 AYAEMM
-175 QAEKVG
+175 QAEKVN
-181 ALYSLRSDKANL
+181 ALYSLRPEKANL
-193 VKDNGVSIVK
+193 VNENTVSVVK
-203 ADGLK
+203 AETLK
-208 RDQVIELY
+208 KDQVIELY

-224 GTVIDGTSVLD
+224 GVVIDGTSVLD
-235 ASALVGGSLSFPV
+235 ASTLVGGSLSFPV
-248 AAGSRAISGCV
+248 AAGSTAISGCV
-259 NATAP
+259 NVTAP

-269 EAEQKD
+269 ATEQKD
-275 SVCSTILRAAE
+275 AMYSAVLRAAE

-298 IQKVISYATPA
+298 IQKVVSYLTPA

-322 ISTGDWRTWL
+322 ISTGDWRTWV

-359 VYGSARGIVFKGHDV
+359 VYASARGIVFKGHDV
-374 LEALSRAE
+374 IEALSRAE

-397 RVKDV
+397 QVKDV

-410 QLLFLAGAAELSSI
+410 QLLFLAGAAELSSN

-452 RGICAFIDGRNVYV
+452 RGVCAFIDGRNVYV

-477 EYDMPSVPG
+477 EYDMPTVPG

-553 SPEEKCKAVEY
+553 SPDEKCKAVEY

-585 EVLKCATV
+585 DVLKCATV
-593 GIAMGCFDKPEAVEV
+593 GIAMGCFDKPDAVEACDIAV
-608 SDVAILGEDIHQL
+608 LGDDIHQL
-621 PKAYQIAERSAGAA
+621 PKAYQAADRAAGAA
-635 FLNTVVCGAV
+635 FLNTVVCSAV

-657 FGLLFAALLQCAA
+657 VGLAAAAFLQCAA
-670 VLFEAINALRI
+670 VMFESINALRI
-681 LNYEETRQ
+681 LNYEENRQ
-689 KPRIKWRKGRQ
+689 KPRIKWRKGRL
-700 KNERSDESFI
+700 NRERSDESFI

>member
-1 MRLLLRSREHIQES
+1 
-15 KQMSKHLAQPEKTKR
+15 MSKHLAKPEKTK
-30 KPVIDFSAKEIRIPE
+30 KNPVIDFSAKEIHIPE
-45 KKQKKKAKS
+45 KKQKKKTKS
-54 HASKTED
+54 HVSKAED
-61 AFQTA
+61 TFQTP

-77 LSELVLALLA
+77 LSELALAIAA
-87 LVLLVVVFFLPTS
+87 LVLLVVVNFLPTS
-100 GLVRLLSFL
+100 GIVRLLSFL

-128 MGIVLGRELIVSVAS
+128 MGIVLGRELIVTVAS
-143 LMAFCAGSYGGGA
+143 LMAFCAGSYNGGA

-169 AYVEMM
+169 AYAEMM
-175 QAEKVG
+175 QAEKVN
-181 ALYSLRSDKANL
+181 ALYSLRPEKANL
-193 VKDNGVSIVK
+193 VNENTVSVVK
-203 ADGLK
+203 AETLK
-208 RDQVIELY
+208 KDQVIELY
-216 AGDVVPTD
+216 AGDIVPTD
-224 GTVIDGTSVLD
+224 GVVIDGTSVLD
-235 ASALVGGSLSFPV
+235 ASTLVGGSLSFPV
-248 AAGSRAISGCV
+248 AVGSTAISGCV
-259 NATAP
+259 NVTAP

-269 EAEQKD
+269 ATEQKD
-275 SVCSTILRAAE
+275 AMYSAVLRAAE

-298 IQKVISYATPA
+298 IQKVVSYLTPA

-322 ISTGDWRTWL
+322 ISTGDWRTWV

-359 VYGSARGIVFKGHDV
+359 VYASARGIVFKGHDV
-374 LEALSRAE
+374 IEALSRAE

-397 RVKDV
+397 QVKDV

-410 QLLFLAGAAELSSI
+410 QLLFLAGAAELSSN

-452 RGICAFIDGRNVYV
+452 RGVCAFIDGRNVYV

-477 EYDMPSVPG
+477 EYDMPTVPG

-553 SPEEKCKAVEY
+553 SPDEKCKAVEY

-585 EVLKCATV
+585 DVLKCATV
-593 GIAMGCFDKPEAVEV
+593 GIAMGCFDKPDAVEACDIAV
-608 SDVAILGEDIHQL
+608 LGDDIHQL
-621 PKAYQIAERSAGAA
+621 PKAYQAADRAAGAA
-635 FLNTVVCGAV
+635 FLNTVVCSAV

-657 FGLLFAALLQCAA
+657 VGLAAAAFLQCAA
-670 VLFEAINALRI
+670 VMFESINALRI
-681 LNYEETRQ
+681 LNYEENRQ
-689 KPRIKWRKGRQ
+689 KPRIKWRKGRL
-700 KNERSDESFI
+700 NHERSDESFI

>member
-1 MRLLLRSREHIQES
+1 MNIYRRV
-15 KQMSKHLAQPEKTKR
+15 KQMSKHLAKPEKTK
-30 KPVIDFSAKEIRIPE
+30 KNPVIDFSAKEIHIPE
-45 KKQKKKAKS
+45 KKQKKKTKS
-54 HASKTED
+54 HVSKAED
-61 AFQTA
+61 TFQTA

-77 LSELVLALLA
+77 LSELALAIAA
-87 LVLLVVVFFLPTS
+87 LVLLVVVNFLPTS
-100 GLVRLLSFL
+100 GIVRLLSFL

-128 MGIVLGRELIVSVAS
+128 MGIVLGRELIVTVAS
-143 LMAFCAGSYGGGA
+143 LMAFCAGSYNGGA

-169 AYVEMM
+169 AYAEMM
-175 QAEKVG
+175 QAEKVN
-181 ALYSLRSDKANL
+181 ALYSLRPEKANL
-193 VKDNGVSIVK
+193 VNENTVSVVK
-203 ADGLK
+203 AETLK
-208 RDQVIELY
+208 KDQVIELY
-216 AGDVVPTD
+216 AGDIVPTD
-224 GTVIDGTSVLD
+224 GVVIDGTSVLD
-235 ASALVGGSLSFPV
+235 ASTLVGGSLSFPV
-248 AAGSRAISGCV
+248 AAGSTAISGCV
-259 NATAP
+259 NVTAP

-269 EAEQKD
+269 ATEQKD
-275 SVCSTILRAAE
+275 AMYSAVLRAAE

-298 IQKVISYATPA
+298 IQKVVSYLTPA

-322 ISTGDWRTWL
+322 ISTGDWRTWV

-359 VYGSARGIVFKGHDV
+359 VYASARGIVFKGHDV
-374 LEALSRAE
+374 IEALSRAE

-397 RVKDV
+397 QVKDV

-410 QLLFLAGAAELSSI
+410 QLLFLAGAAELSSN

-452 RGICAFIDGRNVYV
+452 RGVCAFIDGRNVYV

-477 EYDMPSVPG
+477 EYDMPTVPG

-553 SPEEKCKAVEY
+553 SPDEKCKAVEY

-585 EVLKCATV
+585 DLLKCATV
-593 GIAMGCFDKPEAVEV
+593 GIAMGCFDKPDAVEACDIAV
-608 SDVAILGEDIHQL
+608 LGDDIHQL
-621 PKAYQIAERSAGAA
+621 PKAYQAADRAAGAA
-635 FLNTVVCGAV
+635 FLNTVVCSAV

-657 FGLLFAALLQCAA
+657 VGLAAAAFLQCAA
-670 VLFEAINALRI
+670 VMFESINALRI
-681 LNYEETRQ
+681 LNYEENRQ
-689 KPRIKWRKGRQ
+689 KPRIKWRKGRL
-700 KNERSDESFI
+700 NHERSDESFI

>member
-1 MRLLLRSREHIQES
+1 MNIYRRV
-15 KQMSKHLAQPEKTKR
+15 KQMSKHLAKPEKTK
-30 KPVIDFSAKEIRIPE
+30 KNPVIDFSAKEIHIPE
-45 KKQKKKAKS
+45 KKQKKKTKS
-54 HASKTED
+54 HVSKAED
-61 AFQTA
+61 TFQTA

-77 LSELVLALLA
+77 LSELALAIAA
-87 LVLLVVVFFLPTS
+87 LVLLVVVNFLPTS
-100 GLVRLLSFL
+100 GIVRLLSFL

-128 MGIVLGRELIVSVAS
+128 MGIVLGRELIVTVAS
-143 LMAFCAGSYGGGA
+143 LMAFCAGSYNGGA

-169 AYVEMM
+169 AYAEMM
-175 QAEKVG
+175 QAEKVN
-181 ALYSLRSDKANL
+181 ALHSLRPEKANL
-193 VKDNGVSIVK
+193 VNENTVSVVK
-203 ADGLK
+203 AETLK
-208 RDQVIELY
+208 KDQVIELY
-216 AGDVVPTD
+216 AGDIVPTD
-224 GTVIDGTSVLD
+224 GVVIDGTSVLD
-235 ASALVGGSLSFPV
+235 ASTLVGGSLSFPV
-248 AAGSRAISGCV
+248 AAGSTAISGCV
-259 NATAP
+259 NVTAP

-269 EAEQKD
+269 ATEQKD
-275 SVCSTILRAAE
+275 AMYSAVLRAAE

-298 IQKVISYATPA
+298 IQKVVSYLTPA

-322 ISTGDWRTWL
+322 ISTGDWRTWV

-359 VYGSARGIVFKGHDV
+359 VYASARGIVFKGHDV
-374 LEALSRAE
+374 IEALSRAE

-397 RVKDV
+397 QVKDV
-402 FPKGVSES
+402 FPKGVSEN
-410 QLLFLAGAAELSSI
+410 QLLFLAGAAELSSN

-452 RGICAFIDGRNVYV
+452 RGVCAFIDGRNVYV

-477 EYDMPSVPG
+477 EYDMPTVPG

-553 SPEEKCKAVEY
+553 SPDEKCKAVEY

-585 EVLKCATV
+585 DVLKCATV
-593 GIAMGCFDKPEAVEV
+593 GIAMGCFDKPDAVEACDIAV
-608 SDVAILGEDIHQL
+608 LGDDIHQL
-621 PKAYQIAERSAGAA
+621 PKAYQAADRAAGAA

-657 FGLLFAALLQCAA
+657 VGLAAAAFLQCAA
-670 VLFEAINALRI
+670 VMFESINALRI
-681 LNYEETRQ
+681 LNYEENRQ
-689 KPRIKWRKGRQ
+689 KPRIKWRKGRL
-700 KNERSDESFI
+700 NHERSDESFI

>member
-1 MRLLLRSREHIQES
+1 
-15 KQMSKHLAQPEKTKR
+15 MSKHLAKPEKTK
-30 KPVIDFSAKEIRIPE
+30 KNPVIDFSAKEIHIPE
-45 KKQKKKAKS
+45 KKQKKKTKS
-54 HASKTED
+54 HVSKAED
-61 AFQTA
+61 TFQTA

-77 LSELVLALLA
+77 LSELALAIAA
-87 LVLLVVVFFLPTS
+87 LVLLVVVNFLPTS
-100 GLVRLLSFL
+100 GIVRLLSFL

-128 MGIVLGRELIVSVAS
+128 MGIVLGRELIVTVAS
-143 LMAFCAGSYGGGA
+143 LMAFCAGSYNGGA

-169 AYVEMM
+169 AYAEMM
-175 QAEKVG
+175 QAEKVN
-181 ALYSLRSDKANL
+181 ALYSLRPEKANL
-193 VKDNGVSIVK
+193 VNENTVSVVK
-203 ADGLK
+203 AETLK
-208 RDQVIELY
+208 KDQVIELY
-216 AGDVVPTD
+216 AGDIVPTD
-224 GTVIDGTSVLD
+224 GVVIDGTSVLD
-235 ASALVGGSLSFPV
+235 ASTLVGGSLSFPV
-248 AAGSRAISGCV
+248 AAGSTAISGCV
-259 NATAP
+259 NVTAP

-269 EAEQKD
+269 ATEQKD
-275 SVCSTILRAAE
+275 AMYSAVLRAAE

-298 IQKVISYATPA
+298 IQKVVSYLTPA

-322 ISTGDWRTWL
+322 ISTGDWRTWV

-359 VYGSARGIVFKGHDV
+359 VYASARGIVFKGHDV
-374 LEALSRAE
+374 IEALSRAE

-397 RVKDV
+397 QVKDV

-410 QLLFLAGAAELSSI
+410 QLLFLAGAAELSSN

-452 RGICAFIDGRNVYV
+452 RGVCAFIDGRNVYV

-477 EYDMPSVPG
+477 EYDMPTVPG

-553 SPEEKCKAVEY
+553 SPDEKCKAVEY

-585 EVLKCATV
+585 DLLKCATV
-593 GIAMGCFDKPEAVEV
+593 GIAMGCFDKPDAVEACDIAV
-608 SDVAILGEDIHQL
+608 LGDDIHQL
-621 PKAYQIAERSAGAA
+621 PKAYQAADRAAGAA
-635 FLNTVVCGAV
+635 FLNTVVCSAV

-657 FGLLFAALLQCAA
+657 VGLAAAAFLQCAA
-670 VLFEAINALRI
+670 VMFESINALRI
-681 LNYEETRQ
+681 LNYEENRQ
-689 KPRIKWRKGRQ
+689 KPRIKWRKGRL
-700 KNERSDESFI
+700 NHERSDESFI

>member
-1 MRLLLRSREHIQES
+1 MP
-15 KQMSKHLAQPEKTKR
+15 KHLAQPEKTKR

-87 LVLLVVVFFLPTS
+87 LVLLVVVYFLPTS

-175 QAEKVG
+175 QAEKVA

-193 VKDNGVSIVK
+193 VKDNGVSVVK

-235 ASALVGGSLSFPV
+235 ASVLVGGSLSFPV

-275 SVCSTILRAAE
+275 SVCSTVLRAAE

-397 RVKDV
+397 RVKEV
-402 FPKGVSES
+402 FPKGISES

-515 EELRMSGA
+515 EELRLRGIRAAVM
-523 KTSVLL
+523 L
-529 TGDVH
+529 TGDVRSMARPIA
-534 SSARKIA
+534 SSLSFDMVKCELSNESKLEALNYLRESKGNSAAISYVSSKDEDLELLQAADIGVGFNALTEYKLIGAA
-541 SVLNFDLVKAEL
+541 SVL
-553 SPEEKCKAVEY
+553 
-564 LMSNRNVNTTLA
+564 LMGNKIFQIPQALFRA
-576 FVGDGICDT
+576 KRI
-585 EVLKCATV
+585 TV
-593 GIAMGCFDKPEAVEV
+593 
-608 SDVAILGEDIHQL
+608 
-621 PKAYQIAERSAGAA
+621 
-635 FLNTVVCGAV
+635 
-645 KLLIAIFGAAGV
+645 
-657 FGLLFAALLQCAA
+657 AALLSAIIMLGLELLLL
-670 VLFEAINALRI
+670 VLGLLGGVSVWVAMLLI
-681 LNYEETRQ
+681 LL
-689 KPRIKWRKGRQ
+689 GRLGTLAYSIYF
-700 KNERSDESFI
+700 K